1 MLIVE
6 EFQAKKSLGRDLKE
20 SNQFNAPI
28 SIRTAVSQSRPNIYA
43 QLSRSRPLR
52 KMINPLKLVL
62 IRSPNTSTDPHNYF
76 SLQTFR

>member
-43 QLSRSRPLR
+43 QFSRSRPLR
-52 KMINPLKLVL
+52 KMIKPFKTRTNKKPKY
-62 IRSPNTSTDPHNYF
+62 IY
-76 SLQTFR
+76 